1 MFFRDILGQE
11 RVLGFFKQALAGGQV
26 PHALLF
32 LGPEGVG
39 KASTA
44 LALAQALNCQ
54 DRRPDQDACGQ
65 CRSCQLFAAG
75 NHPDFWLIR
84 PEGEAVNPQIKIE
97 QIRELRRQTGFAP
110 FAGGW
115 RVVVL
120 KPAEAMN
127 EAAANALLK
136 TLEEPPAKN
145 LLILTASGE
154 RDLLPTIVSR
164 CRRLVFNAMPQSVVV
179 QQLQARRG
187 FSVEAAI
194 LVAAVSGGSLG
205 LALAADHAALLADR
219 EQMLSDLAVLDG
231 RSLGPALDWAAVK
244 AKKGAEVDRF
254 LLLAQLW
261 YRDLLVLACQ
271 GTAPHIIHRD
281 RLAALTS
288 QQSRLGRPLILQ
300 RLQALQTLQRQL
312 RSNVNVELALNA
324 FIWHWR
330 QGRPSA
336 AARAHRP
343 SANQIL

>member
-1 MFFRDILGQE
+1 MFFRDLLGQE
-11 RVLGFFKQALAGGQV
+11 RVLGFLKQALASGQM

-39 KASTA
+39 KGSTA

-65 CRSCQLFAAG
+65 CRSCRLFAAG
-75 NHPDFWLIR
+75 HHPDFWQIS
-84 PEGEAVNPQIKIE
+84 PEGEAANPQIKIE

-110 FAGGW
+110 FAGVW
-115 RVVVL
+115 RVILL

-136 TLEEPPAKN
+136 TLEEPPANN

-164 CRRLVFNAMPQSVVV
+164 CRRLVFNALPQSVVV
-179 QQLQARRG
+179 QQLQTRRG
-187 FSVEAAI
+187 LSPEAAT
-194 LVAAVSGGSLG
+194 LVAAVHGGSLG
-205 LALAADHAALLADR
+205 LALAEDLATLLAAR
-219 EQMLSDLAVLDG
+219 EQVLSDLAGLDG
-231 RSLGPALDWAAVK
+231 GSLGQALDWASVR
-244 AKKGAEVDRF
+244 AKKGADIHRF

-271 GTAPHIIHRD
+271 GAAPQVVNQD
-281 RLAALTS
+281 RLADLVG
-288 QQSRLGRPLILQ
+288 QQSQLGRPVILQ

-312 RSNVNVELALNA
+312 RSNINVELALNA
-324 FIWHWR
+324 FTWYWR
-330 QGRPSA
+330 QTRRPA
-336 AARAHRP
+336 AGTGVSQPLAKH
-343 SANQIL
+343 I